1 MKLAIPAGLGEISSL
16 YPNKMSHPPVPGPLK
31 LKPSIKSDIRRQIK
45 SLSKAAN
52 PESLLSSPP
61 LSLEP
66 YDIEQDIH
74 PGTGR
79 IFVSGTTVH
88 GTGTCFMQELK
99 QSGSVIVKIGET
111 VEKRKVVLVLSDK
124 SACINEPLMQ
134 EYSGE
139 FQCQD
144 PPIRV
149 DPRKEM
155 EEQVEK
161 RRKMTETTH
170 AYDIR
175 VKRGPWTYK
184 TTNVVTDKD
193 LTREDL
199 LDIRARKVRDKH
211 CWM

>member
-1 MKLAIPAGLGEISSL
+1 
-16 YPNKMSHPPVPGPLK
+16 MSHPPVPGRLK
-31 LKPSIKSDIRRQIK
+31 LKPSVKSDLRRQLK
-45 SLSKAAN
+45 SLSQATQ
-52 PESLLSSPP
+52 P
-61 LSLEP
+61 LAVSTPALPLEP
-66 YDIEQDIH
+66 YDIEQEVH

-79 IFVSGTTVH
+79 IFISGTTLH
-88 GTGTCFMQELK
+88 GTGTCFLQELK
-99 QSGSVIVKIGET
+99 QGGNLIVRVGES

-124 SACINEPLMQ
+124 SACISEPLQQ
-134 EYSGE
+134 EFSGE
-139 FQCQD
+139 FQRQD
-144 PPIRV
+144 PAIRV
-149 DPRKEM
+149 DPKKEL

-161 RRKMTETTH
+161 RRKLMDTTH